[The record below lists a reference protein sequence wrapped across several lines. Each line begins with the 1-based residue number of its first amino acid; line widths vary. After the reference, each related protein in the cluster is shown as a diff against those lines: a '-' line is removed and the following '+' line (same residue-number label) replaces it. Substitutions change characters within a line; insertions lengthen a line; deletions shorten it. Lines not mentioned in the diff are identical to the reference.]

1 MKKIVFKNNI
11 LERTINT
18 KYIIL
23 LLPIFVII
31 GKVVRWTIMVDTLI
45 NYSKGWG
52 YVDII
57 IGDTNIPFVLFSA
70 DDALEGS
77 VGGTNNMYL
86 LYRFIWNLCLRIPN
100 DFYDFEILLT
110 LIFTFILFLLFR
122 KLKPILQVTEFI
134 FISLAVMVLSVYCF
148 SLAKEPMQMI
158 YFLLL
163 FLVIYTDKIPDN
175 KKLIAAIAVI
185 LFSAATFRVYYV
197 IFLIFGGVFF
207 LVIKLFKKEKLTNW
221 NIVLIFFFMV
231 ATYFIMLSILYVVLP
246 SLYHRLADSL
256 LYASVATSSS
266 NTYMENI
273 ITQSKTNVLI
283 VALEYGL
290 ASLRMLFPFELV
302 TLGVKYW
309 PYIIYQLCMTFMF
322 IKSLKTFNTNSKIQN
337 IALIVFVGFVFGSA
351 TFEVDFGAWI
361 RHGAVTLPV
370 MLLMLGNIK
379 EKIIP
384 SEVEM

>member
-45 NYSKGWG
+45 NQSKGWG
-52 YVDII
+52 YVNVI
-57 IGDTNIPFVLFSA
+57 IGDVDIPFVLFSA
-70 DDALEGS
+70 EDALAGEY
-77 VGGTNNMYL
+77 GGTNNMYL
-86 LYRFIWNLCLRIPN
+86 LYRVFWNLCLRIPN
-100 DFYDFEILLT
+100 DFYSFEIALT
-110 LIFTFILFLLFR
+110 LLFTFILFLLFC
-122 KLKPILQVTEFI
+122 KLKPNLLVSEFI
-134 FISLAVMVLSVYCF
+134 FISLAVIVLSVYCF

-221 NIVLIFFFMV
+221 NIVLIFLFMV
-231 ATYFIMLSILYVVLP
+231 VTYFVMLSILYVALP

-379 EKIIP
+379 EKILP
-384 SEVEM
+384 SEVEK